1 MRNSQGRIY
10 ARYCQVF
17 QSFLARCLHPARGRG
32 GAVCGLQALADSRG
46 AASGAGAAASAA
58 AAVARRQYVPSAV
71 VAVLR
76 DPGSAARDSAGP
88 GRGTI
93 QSAAGSHAISKYRSG
108 LSALATLAIH
118 RARAMH
124 SQHRWLLAARA
135 RTAAGLCRCIGDTGC
150 AVGQDAGI
158 GGLRRLPQS
167 VTATGRY
174 PVARIAADAVVDD
187 GQRPGFRPGA
197 HHPSLVRRLHRC
209 AGWPCADAEQRQS
222 GDHDDWRSDAAW
234 QCATVCRHAGRAT
247 GAAVAACALRRSVRT
262 GDDAGDLAL
271 SGAAWRIADG
281 VLAAAGRAPSTR

>member
-1 MRNSQGRIY
+1 MSMRRHGCVCPSQACSEGTKMRNSQGRIY

-46 AASGAGAAASAA
+46 AASGAGAAGSAA

-135 RTAAGLCRCIGDTGC
+135 RTAARLCRCIGDTGC

-167 VTATGRY
+167 VTATVDTPLPELPRMPLSMTASGLDFVQGRTTQAC
-174 PVARIAADAVVDD
+174 PASA
-187 GQRPGFRPGA
+187 PM
-197 HHPSLVRRLHRC
+197 RRL
-209 AGWPCADAEQRQS
+209 A
-222 GDHDDWRSDAAW
+222 
-234 QCATVCRHAGRAT
+234 VC
-247 GAAVAACALRRSVRT
+247 
-262 GDDAGDLAL
+262 
-271 SGAAWRIADG
+271 
-281 VLAAAGRAPSTR
+281 